1 MQFKGS
7 LSRTSFEMTEN
18 SEFIFYNARD
28 YIARIS
34 NESEQAFVRLHLKC
48 LLCFQFSKNILCFA
62 DLINGKRE

>member
-34 NESEQAFVRLHLKC
+34 SESEQAFVRLCLKY
-48 LLCFQFSKNILCFA
+48 LLCFQFSKNI
-62 DLINGKRE
+62 

>member
-34 NESEQAFVRLHLKC
+34 NEDEQTLVRLRLKR
-48 LLCFQFSKNILCFA
+48 FIAFSI
-62 DLINGKRE
+62 